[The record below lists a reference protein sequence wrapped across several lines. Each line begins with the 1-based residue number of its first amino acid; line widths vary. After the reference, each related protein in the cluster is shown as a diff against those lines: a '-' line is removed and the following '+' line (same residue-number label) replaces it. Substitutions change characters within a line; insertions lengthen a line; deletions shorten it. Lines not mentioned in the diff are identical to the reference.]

1 MPITSH
7 ESRTR
12 YVMIIIKCTV
22 YWVGHNLH
30 MRKTLVVQIT
40 VVPMHINSN
49 VLSGAN
55 KDLLRDLI
63 SYNKQTNN
71 KAIKNDNNILTL
83 IMHNV
88 YNNK

>member
-1 MPITSH
+1 
-7 ESRTR
+7 
-12 YVMIIIKCTV
+12 
-22 YWVGHNLH
+22 